1 MSKLEELILKYC
13 PDGVERVLVGSL
25 IDLYTGVQL
34 NKSEM
39 HEIGSFPVI
48 NGGVNPSGYIEQFN
62 EEADTITVSQGG
74 ASAGYV
80 NYITSNFWAGAH
92 CFVVKP
98 SERKVNKRY
107 LYNFLKNEEYALQH
121 TQQGAGIPSVNRD
134 TINSLL
140 IPLPPLP
147 VQEEIVRILDSMVDL
162 QNNIEAELKERK
174 KQFEIYRSR
183 LLENGA
189 ILSSEKYSCFKCLD
203 IAQYIRGVT
212 YNKEQESIKSLDS
225 IPVLRANNITLQT
238 NRINF
243 DEVKYIKKDARVKPE
258 QYLKQNDI
266 FICAGSG
273 SKEHVGKVA
282 FVEKDLNYC
291 FGGFMA
297 VIRAKERIL
306 PRYLYY
312 HFLGNRFNDY
322 LKKSLNSTTI
332 NNLNS
337 SVINGFTIPLPS
349 LPVQEEIVRILDSM
363 TALQDNLEA
372 ELIERRKQYEYY
384 RNKILSF
391 E

>member
-174 KQFEIYRSR
+174 KQYDYYKNKLLSFEAESNSARWMTLREVGVMLKGSGIQKKDFMESGTPCIHYGQIHTFYKTFTYKTISFVSPQKTSETHMAHTGDLIIATTSEDVEACCKAVAWLGEDSVAVSGDAHIFRHNQNPKYMSYLFQTEMFAQQKR
-183 LLENGA
+183 KVARGAKVVRVHGEDLL
-189 ILSSEKYSCFKCLD
+189 KFKFAFPSL
-203 IAQYIRGVT
+203 
-212 YNKEQESIKSLDS
+212 KEQ
-225 IPVLRANNITLQT
+225 A
-238 NRINF
+238 RIVN
-243 DEVKYIKKDARVKPE
+243 
-258 QYLKQNDI
+258 
-266 FICAGSG
+266 
-273 SKEHVGKVA
+273 
-282 FVEKDLNYC
+282 
-291 FGGFMA
+291 
-297 VIRAKERIL
+297 
-306 PRYLYY
+306 
-312 HFLGNRFNDY
+312 
-322 LKKSLNSTTI
+322 
-332 NNLNS
+332 
-337 SVINGFTIPLPS
+337 
-349 LPVQEEIVRILDSM
+349 ILDNFETLINDKSKGI
-363 TALQDNLEA
+363 LA
-372 ELIERRKQYEYY
+372 EIEERRKQYEYY